1 MMFLYC
7 LLAMAILVKINFNN
21 WFIEF
26 TVYFML
32 GVLWVFPSMYIL
44 RPFKKMTRKKNNSFK
59 MRDIRKRIDLI
70 DSKIL
75 PLMVKR
81 SFLVNEALELKS
93 KKSDIVDLKRINQI
107 KKKVSSHAKRLG
119 GNPKLISDIW
129 ASIIKNFI
137 NFERKNFKK

>member
-1 MMFLYC
+1 
-7 LLAMAILVKINFNN
+7 
-21 WFIEF
+21 
-26 TVYFML
+26 
-32 GVLWVFPSMYIL
+32 
-44 RPFKKMTRKKNNSFK
+44 